1 MKCLWK
7 FDDLD
12 GIYES
17 ACGKNFFFET
27 GTAEENGFKFCP
39 FCGKQLETN
48 NADETKPEESGN
60 SVA

>member
-27 GTAEENGFKFCP
+27 GTAEENGFRFCP
-39 FCGKQLETN
+39 FCGKELETDHAN
-48 NADETKPEESGN
+48 ETKPEESGN
-60 SVA
+60 TLA

>member
-27 GTAEENGFKFCP
+27 GTVEENGFKFCP
-39 FCGKQLETN
+39 FCGRELETDRGEA
-48 NADETKPEESGN
+48 ADGRLNGN
-60 SVA
+60 S

>member
-17 ACGKNFFFET
+17 GCGRNFFFET

-39 FCGKQLETN
+39 FCGKELMNANET
-48 NADETKPEESGN
+48 EPEKSGN
-60 SVA
+60 TLA